1 MLKHH
6 QKQRVRF
13 FVIASSGLAG
23 AIAAR
28 ADRELPNNFGSR
40 IGGKFQSN
48 SPLVR
53 ATKDFYLDF
62 LSGLNWVCPSQLL
75 KTLAQS

>member
-1 MLKHH
+1 MLKHQ

-13 FVIASSGLAG
+13 FVVASSGLAG

-28 ADRELPNNFGSR
+28 ADRELQKNLGSR
-40 IGGKFQSN
+40 IGVKFHSH

-53 ATKDFYLDF
+53 ATQDFYLDF
-62 LSGLNWVCPSQLL
+62 LPGLSGVCLSQLL